1 MLSGSIPSVPRDLL
15 LLEVIDF
22 TTNNLTGHIP
32 KDMFDHLPN
41 LKGLYWS
48 YNLLSGRIPASLFKC
63 KELQMLSLSYNQ
75 MEGSLPIEI
84 GNLSQLQDIYIGRN
98 HFEGN
103 TC

>member
-22 TTNNLTGHIP
+22 TSNNLTGHIP

-41 LKGLYWS
+41 LKELCLS
-48 YNLLSGRIPASLFKC
+48 VNQLSGRIPASLFKC
-63 KELQMLSLSYNQ
+63 KELDMISLSYNQ

-84 GNLSQLQDIYIGRN
+84 GNLSMLQYISIGAN